1 MKLEIPVGAP
11 LVYELDEQLR
21 PVRRYYLGA
30 GLVAA
35 PPLGV
40 ALLLASGAGGAE
52 EEGGGRQEG
61 EGLEGMAAARCAM
74 QALAAGRLA
83 PQHGVPC
90 RRCCTRPSPTPTTCA
105 WCRRGTP
112 PHWPRTAAPRS
123 SWRPCPPLRPS
134 AAAATC
140 SQP

>member
-74 QALAAGRLA
+74 QALAKVGHVGSGKSKCTDECKGETRKNLDQLLQRLD
-83 PQHGVPC
+83 
-90 RRCCTRPSPTPTTCA
+90 
-105 WCRRGTP
+105 
-112 PHWPRTAAPRS
+112 
-123 SWRPCPPLRPS
+123 
-134 AAAATC
+134 
-140 SQP
+140 